1 MMTDIVAR
9 ADAFAARANSAINH
23 KRKYTGDDY
32 IVHPREVAAIVSTV
46 PHTDEMLAA
55 ALLHDTVED
64 TGVSIETIRAE
75 FGAVVAGLVADLTD
89 VSTPGGGNRAIRKGI
104 DLAHTASAS
113 PSAKTIK
120 CCDLISNTTSIVA
133 HDKSFAKVYLEE
145 KGRLLDVLVGADPS
159 ILARARALYEKSMM
173 DLHLSK

>member
-9 ADAFAARANSAINH
+9 ADAFAAKAHSAINH

-32 IVHPREVAAIVSTV
+32 IVHPREVAAIVASV
-46 PHTDEMLAA
+46 PHTPEMLAA

-75 FGAVVAGLVADLTD
+75 FGPIVADLVADLTD
-89 VSTPGGGNRAIRKGI
+89 ISTPELGNRAVRKAL
-104 DLAHTASAS
+104 DLTHTAHAS

-120 CCDLISNTTSIVA
+120 LADLLSNTVSIVA

-145 KGRLLDVLVGADPS
+145 KAAMLEVMTDGDATL
-159 ILARARALYEKSMM
+159 LARAKATLAAGLAKLEGK
-173 DLHLSK
+173 

>member
-9 ADAFAARANSAINH
+9 ADAFAARAHSAINH

-32 IVHPREVAAIVSTV
+32 IVHPREVAAIVATV
-46 PHTDEMLAA
+46 PHTPEMLAA

-64 TGVSIETIRAE
+64 TGVTIETIRAE

-104 DLAHTASAS
+104 DLAHTAGAS

-120 CCDLISNTTSIVA
+120 LADLLSNTASIVA
-133 HDKSFAKVYLEE
+133 HDPGFARVYLKE
-145 KGRLLDVLVGADPS
+145 KAAMLDVMTDGDATL
-159 ILARARALYEKSMM
+159 LARAKATLAAGLAKLEGK
-173 DLHLSK
+173 

>member
-9 ADAFAARANSAINH
+9 ADAFAAKAHSAINH

-32 IVHPREVAAIVSTV
+32 IVHPREVAAIVASV
-46 PHTDEMLAA
+46 PHTPEMLAA

-64 TGVSIETIRAE
+64 TGVGIETIRAE

-104 DLAHTASAS
+104 DLAHTAGAS

-120 CCDLISNTTSIVA
+120 LADLLSNTASIVA
-133 HDKSFAKVYLEE
+133 HDPGFARVYLKE
-145 KGRLLDVLVGADPS
+145 KAAMLEVMTDGDATL
-159 ILARARALYEKSMM
+159 LARAKAALATSLAKLNS
-173 DLHLSK
+173 

>member
-9 ADAFAARANSAINH
+9 ADAFAARAHSAINH

-32 IVHPREVAAIVSTV
+32 IVHPAEVAAIVSTV

-55 ALLHDTVED
+55 AWLHDTVED
-64 TGVSIETIRAE
+64 TGVTIETIRAE

-120 CCDLISNTTSIVA
+120 LADLLSNTASIVA
-133 HDKSFAKVYLEE
+133 HDPGFARVYLKE
-145 KGRLLDVLVGADPS
+145 KAAMLEVMTQGDATL
-159 ILARARALYEKSMM
+159 LARAKATLAAGLAKLEGK
-173 DLHLSK
+173 

>member
-9 ADAFAARANSAINH
+9 ADAFAAKAHSAINH

-32 IVHPREVAAIVSTV
+32 IVHPREVAAIVATV
-46 PHTDEMLAA
+46 PHTPEMLAA

-64 TGVSIETIRAE
+64 TGVGIETIRAE

-104 DLAHTASAS
+104 DLAHTAGAS

-120 CCDLISNTTSIVA
+120 LADLLSNTASIVA
-133 HDKSFAKVYLEE
+133 HDPGFARVYLKE
-145 KGRLLDVLVGADPS
+145 KAAMLDVMTDGDATL
-159 ILARARALYEKSMM
+159 LARAKATLAAGLAKLEGK
-173 DLHLSK
+173 

>member
-1 MMTDIVAR
+1 MTDIVAR
-9 ADAFAARANSAINH
+9 ADAFAAKAHSAINH

-32 IVHPREVAAIVSTV
+32 IVHPREVAAIVASV
-46 PHTDEMLAA
+46 PHTPEMLAA

-64 TGVSIETIRAE
+64 TGVGIETIRAE

-104 DLAHTASAS
+104 DLAHTAGAS

-120 CCDLISNTTSIVA
+120 LADLLSNTASIVA
-133 HDKSFAKVYLEE
+133 HDPGFARVYLKE
-145 KGRLLDVLVGADPS
+145 KAAMLEVMTDGDATL
-159 ILARARALYEKSMM
+159 LARAKAALATSLAKLNS
-173 DLHLSK
+173 

>member
-1 MMTDIVAR
+1 MTDIVAR
-9 ADAFAARANSAINH
+9 ADAFAAKAHSAINH

-32 IVHPREVAAIVSTV
+32 IVHPREVAAIVATV
-46 PHTDEMLAA
+46 PHTPEMLAA

-64 TGVSIETIRAE
+64 TGVGIETIRAE

-104 DLAHTASAS
+104 DLAHTAGAS

-120 CCDLISNTTSIVA
+120 LADLLSNTASIVA
-133 HDKSFAKVYLEE
+133 HDPGFARVYLKE
-145 KGRLLDVLVGADPS
+145 KAAMLEVMTDGDATL
-159 ILARARALYEKSMM
+159 LARAKATLAAGLAKL
-173 DLHLSK
+173 DGK

>member
-9 ADAFAARANSAINH
+9 ADAFAAKAHSAINH

-32 IVHPREVAAIVSTV
+32 IVHPREVAAIVATV
-46 PHTDEMLAA
+46 PHTPEMLAA

-64 TGVSIETIRAE
+64 TGVGIETIRAE

-104 DLAHTASAS
+104 DLAHTAGAS

-120 CCDLISNTTSIVA
+120 LADLLSNTASIVA
-133 HDKSFAKVYLEE
+133 HDPGFARAYLKE
-145 KGRLLDVLVGADPS
+145 KAAMLEVMTDGDATL
-159 ILARARALYEKSMM
+159 LARAKAALATSLAKLNS
-173 DLHLSK
+173 

>member
-9 ADAFAARANSAINH
+9 ADAFAARAHSAINH

-32 IVHPREVAAIVSTV
+32 IVHPREVAAIVATV
-46 PHTDEMLAA
+46 PHTPEMLAA

-64 TGVSIETIRAE
+64 TGVTIETIRAE

-104 DLAHTASAS
+104 DLAHTAGAS

-120 CCDLISNTTSIVA
+120 LADLLSNTASIVA
-133 HDKSFAKVYLEE
+133 HDPGFARVYLKE
-145 KGRLLDVLVGADPS
+145 KAAMLEVMTDGDATL
-159 ILARARALYEKSMM
+159 LARAKATLAAGLAKL
-173 DLHLSK
+173 DGK

>member
-9 ADAFAARANSAINH
+9 ADAFAAKAHSAINH

-32 IVHPREVAAIVSTV
+32 IVHPREVAAIVATV
-46 PHTDEMLAA
+46 PHTPEMLAA

-64 TGVSIETIRAE
+64 TGVGIETIRAE

-104 DLAHTASAS
+104 DLAHTAGAS

-120 CCDLISNTTSIVA
+120 LADLLSNTASIVA
-133 HDKSFAKVYLEE
+133 HDPGFARVYLKE
-145 KGRLLDVLVGADPS
+145 KAAMLDVMTDGDATL
-159 ILARARALYEKSMM
+159 LARAKATLAAGLAKLNGE
-173 DLHLSK
+173 

>member
-9 ADAFAARANSAINH
+9 ADAFAARAHSAINH

-32 IVHPREVAAIVSTV
+32 IVHPREVAAIVATV
-46 PHTDEMLAA
+46 PHTPEMLAA

-64 TGVSIETIRAE
+64 TGVTIETIRAE

-104 DLAHTASAS
+104 DLAHTAGAS

-120 CCDLISNTTSIVA
+120 LADLLSNTASIVA
-133 HDKSFAKVYLEE
+133 HDPGFARVYLKE
-145 KGRLLDVLVGADPS
+145 KAAMLEVMTDGDATL
-159 ILARARALYEKSMM
+159 LARAKAALATSLAKLNS
-173 DLHLSK
+173 

>member
-9 ADAFAARANSAINH
+9 ADAFAARAHSAINH

-32 IVHPREVAAIVSTV
+32 IVHPREVAAIVASV
-46 PHTDEMLAA
+46 PHTPEMLAA

-120 CCDLISNTTSIVA
+120 LADLLSNTASIVA
-133 HDKSFAKVYLEE
+133 HDPGFARVYLKE
-145 KGRLLDVLVGADPS
+145 KAAMLEVMTDGDATL
-159 ILARARALYEKSMM
+159 LARAKATLAAGLAKL
-173 DLHLSK
+173 DGK

>member
-1 MMTDIVAR
+1 MTDIVAR
-9 ADAFAARANSAINH
+9 ADAFAARAHSAINH

-32 IVHPREVAAIVSTV
+32 IVHPREVAAIVATV
-46 PHTDEMLAA
+46 PHTPEMLAA

-64 TGVSIETIRAE
+64 TGVTIETIRAE

-104 DLAHTASAS
+104 DLAHTAGAS

-120 CCDLISNTTSIVA
+120 LADLLSNTASIVA
-133 HDKSFAKVYLEE
+133 HDPGFARVYLKE
-145 KGRLLDVLVGADPS
+145 KAAMLEVMTDGDATL
-159 ILARARALYEKSMM
+159 LARAKATLAAGLAKL
-173 DLHLSK
+173 DGK

>member
-9 ADAFAARANSAINH
+9 ADAFAARAHSAINH

-32 IVHPREVAAIVSTV
+32 IVHPREVAAIVATV
-46 PHTDEMLAA
+46 PHTPEMLAA

-64 TGVSIETIRAE
+64 TGVGIETIRAE

-104 DLAHTASAS
+104 DLAHTAGAS

-120 CCDLISNTTSIVA
+120 LADLLSNTASIVA
-133 HDKSFAKVYLEE
+133 HDPGFARVYLKE
-145 KGRLLDVLVGADPS
+145 KAAMLEVMTDGDATL
-159 ILARARALYEKSMM
+159 LARAKATLAAGLAKL
-173 DLHLSK
+173 DGK

>member
-1 MMTDIVAR
+1 MTDIVAR
-9 ADAFAARANSAINH
+9 ADAFAAKAHSAINH

-32 IVHPREVAAIVSTV
+32 IVHPREVAAIVATV
-46 PHTDEMLAA
+46 SHTPEMLAA

-64 TGVSIETIRAE
+64 TGVGIETIRAE

-104 DLAHTASAS
+104 DLAHTAGAS

-120 CCDLISNTTSIVA
+120 LADLLSNTASIVA
-133 HDKSFAKVYLEE
+133 HDPGFARVYLKE
-145 KGRLLDVLVGADPS
+145 KAAMLEVMTDGDATL
-159 ILARARALYEKSMM
+159 LARAKAALATSLAKLNS
-173 DLHLSK
+173 

>member
-9 ADAFAARANSAINH
+9 ADAFAARAHSAINH

-32 IVHPREVAAIVSTV
+32 IVHPREVAAIVATV
-46 PHTDEMLAA
+46 PHTPEMLAA

-120 CCDLISNTTSIVA
+120 LADLLSNTASIVA
-133 HDKSFAKVYLEE
+133 HDPGFARVYLKE
-145 KGRLLDVLVGADPS
+145 KAAMLEVMTDGDATL
-159 ILARARALYEKSMM
+159 LARAKATLAAGLAKLNGE
-173 DLHLSK
+173 

>member
-9 ADAFAARANSAINH
+9 ADAFAAKAHSAINH

-32 IVHPREVAAIVSTV
+32 IVHPREVAAIVASV
-46 PHTDEMLAA
+46 PHTPEMLAA

-120 CCDLISNTTSIVA
+120 LADLLSNTASIVA
-133 HDKSFAKVYLEE
+133 HDPGFARVYLKE
-145 KGRLLDVLVGADPS
+145 KAAMLEVMTDGDATL
-159 ILARARALYEKSMM
+159 LARAKATLAAGLAKLNGE
-173 DLHLSK
+173 

>member
-9 ADAFAARANSAINH
+9 ADAFAAKAHSAINH

-32 IVHPREVAAIVSTV
+32 IVHPREVAAIVASV
-46 PHTDEMLAA
+46 PHTPEMLAA

-104 DLAHTASAS
+104 DLAHTAGAS

-120 CCDLISNTTSIVA
+120 LADLLSNTASIVA
-133 HDKSFAKVYLEE
+133 HDPGFARVYLKE
-145 KGRLLDVLVGADPS
+145 KAAMLDVMTDGDATL
-159 ILARARALYEKSMM
+159 LARAKATLAAGLAKLEGK
-173 DLHLSK
+173 

>member
-1 MMTDIVAR
+1 MTDIVAR
-9 ADAFAARANSAINH
+9 ADAFAAKAHSAINH

-32 IVHPREVAAIVSTV
+32 IVHPREVAAIVATV
-46 PHTDEMLAA
+46 PHTPEMLAA

-64 TGVSIETIRAE
+64 TGVGIETIRAE

-104 DLAHTASAS
+104 DLAHTAGAS

-120 CCDLISNTTSIVA
+120 LADLLSNTASIVA
-133 HDKSFAKVYLEE
+133 HDPGFARVYLKE
-145 KGRLLDVLVGADPS
+145 KAAMLDVMTDGDATL
-159 ILARARALYEKSMM
+159 LARAKATLAAGLAKLEGK
-173 DLHLSK
+173 

>member
-9 ADAFAARANSAINH
+9 ADAFAARAHSAINH

-32 IVHPREVAAIVSTV
+32 IVHPREVAAIVATV
-46 PHTDEMLAA
+46 PHTPEMLAA

-64 TGVSIETIRAE
+64 TGVTIETIRAE

-104 DLAHTASAS
+104 DLAHTAGAS

-120 CCDLISNTTSIVA
+120 LADLLSNTASIVA
-133 HDKSFAKVYLEE
+133 HDPGFARVYLKE
-145 KGRLLDVLVGADPS
+145 KAAMLEVMTDGDATL
-159 ILARARALYEKSMM
+159 LARAKATLAAGLAKLEGK
-173 DLHLSK
+173 

>member
-9 ADAFAARANSAINH
+9 ADAFAAKAHSAINH

-32 IVHPREVAAIVSTV
+32 IVHPREVAAIVATV
-46 PHTDEMLAA
+46 PHTPEMLAA

-64 TGVSIETIRAE
+64 TGVTIETIRAE

-104 DLAHTASAS
+104 DLAHTAGAS

-120 CCDLISNTTSIVA
+120 LADLLSNTASIVA
-133 HDKSFAKVYLEE
+133 HDPGFARVYLKE
-145 KGRLLDVLVGADPS
+145 KAAMLEVMTDGDATL
-159 ILARARALYEKSMM
+159 LARAKATLAAGLAKL
-173 DLHLSK
+173 DGK

>member
-9 ADAFAARANSAINH
+9 ADAFAAKAHSAINH

-32 IVHPREVAAIVSTV
+32 IVHPREVAAIVATV
-46 PHTDEMLAA
+46 PHTPEMLAA

-64 TGVSIETIRAE
+64 TGVGIETIRAE

-104 DLAHTASAS
+104 DLAHTAGAS

-120 CCDLISNTTSIVA
+120 LADLLSNTASIVA
-133 HDKSFAKVYLEE
+133 HDPGFARVYLKE
-145 KGRLLDVLVGADPS
+145 KAAMLEVMTDGDATL
-159 ILARARALYEKSMM
+159 LARAKATLAAGLAKL
-173 DLHLSK
+173 DGK

>member
-9 ADAFAARANSAINH
+9 ADAFAARAHSAINH

-32 IVHPREVAAIVSTV
+32 IVHPREVAAIVATV
-46 PHTDEMLAA
+46 PHTPEMLAA

-64 TGVSIETIRAE
+64 TGVTIETIRTE

-104 DLAHTASAS
+104 DLAHTAGAS

-120 CCDLISNTTSIVA
+120 LADLLSNTASIVA
-133 HDKSFAKVYLEE
+133 HDPGFARVYLKE
-145 KGRLLDVLVGADPS
+145 KAAMLEVMTDGDATL
-159 ILARARALYEKSMM
+159 LARAKATLAAGLAKL
-173 DLHLSK
+173 DGK

>member
-9 ADAFAARANSAINH
+9 ADAFAAKAHSAINH

-32 IVHPREVAAIVSTV
+32 IVHPREVAAIVASV
-46 PHTDEMLAA
+46 PHTPEMLAA

-64 TGVSIETIRAE
+64 TGVGIETIRAE

-104 DLAHTASAS
+104 DLAHTAGAS

-120 CCDLISNTTSIVA
+120 LADLLSNTASIVA
-133 HDKSFAKVYLEE
+133 HDPGFARVYLKE
-145 KGRLLDVLVGADPS
+145 KAAMLDVMTDGDATL
-159 ILARARALYEKSMM
+159 LARAKATLAAGLAKLEGK
-173 DLHLSK
+173 

>member
-1 MMTDIVAR
+1 MTDLVAR
-9 ADAFAARANSAINH
+9 ADAFADAAHGAIKH

-32 IVHPREVAAIVSTV
+32 IVHPREVAAIVATV
-46 PHTDEMLAA
+46 PHTPEMLAA

-64 TGVSIETIRAE
+64 TGVTIETIRAE

-113 PSAKTIK
+113 PQAKTIK
-120 CCDLISNTTSIVA
+120 LADLLSNTASIVA
-133 HDKSFAKVYLEE
+133 HDPGFARVYLKE
-145 KGRLLDVLVGADPS
+145 KAAMLEVMTDGDATL
-159 ILARARALYEKSMM
+159 LARAKATLAAGLAKINS
-173 DLHLSK
+173 

>member
-1 MMTDIVAR
+1 MTDIVAR
-9 ADAFAARANSAINH
+9 ADAFAAKAHSAINH

-32 IVHPREVAAIVSTV
+32 IVHPREVAATVATV
-46 PHTDEMLAA
+46 PHTPEMLAA

-75 FGAVVAGLVADLTD
+75 FGPVVAKLVADLTD

-113 PSAKTIK
+113 PQAKTIK
-120 CCDLISNTTSIVA
+120 LADLLSNTASIVA
-133 HDKSFAKVYLEE
+133 HDPGFARVYLKE
-145 KGRLLDVLVGADPS
+145 KAAMLEVLTQGDATL
-159 ILARARALYEKSMM
+159 LARAKATLAAGLAKLEGK
-173 DLHLSK
+173 

>member
-9 ADAFAARANSAINH
+9 ADAFAARAHSAINH

-32 IVHPREVAAIVSTV
+32 IVHPREVAAIVATV
-46 PHTDEMLAA
+46 PHTPEMLAA

-64 TGVSIETIRAE
+64 TGVTIETIRAE

-89 VSTPGGGNRAIRKGI
+89 VSTPSGGNRAIRKGI
-104 DLAHTASAS
+104 DLAHTAGAS

-120 CCDLISNTTSIVA
+120 LADLLSNTASIVA
-133 HDKSFAKVYLEE
+133 HDPGFARVYLKE
-145 KGRLLDVLVGADPS
+145 KAAMLEVMTDGDATL
-159 ILARARALYEKSMM
+159 LARAKATLAAGLAKLEGK
-173 DLHLSK
+173 

>member
-9 ADAFAARANSAINH
+9 ADAFAARAHSAINH

-32 IVHPREVAAIVSTV
+32 IVHPREVAAIVATV

-64 TGVSIETIRAE
+64 TGVGIETIRAE

-104 DLAHTASAS
+104 DLAHTAGAS

-120 CCDLISNTTSIVA
+120 LADLLSNTASIVA
-133 HDKSFAKVYLEE
+133 HDPGFARVYLKE
-145 KGRLLDVLVGADPS
+145 KAAMLEVMTDGDATL
-159 ILARARALYEKSMM
+159 LARAKATLAAGLAKL
-173 DLHLSK
+173 DGK

>member
-9 ADAFAARANSAINH
+9 ADAFAAKAHSAINH

-32 IVHPREVAAIVSTV
+32 IVHPREVAAIVATV
-46 PHTDEMLAA
+46 PHTPEMLAA

-64 TGVSIETIRAE
+64 TGVTIETIRAE

-104 DLAHTASAS
+104 DLAHTAGAS

-120 CCDLISNTTSIVA
+120 LADLLSNTASIVA
-133 HDKSFAKVYLEE
+133 HDPGFARVYLKE
-145 KGRLLDVLVGADPS
+145 KAAMLDVMTDGDATL
-159 ILARARALYEKSMM
+159 LARAKATLAAGLAKLEGK
-173 DLHLSK
+173 